1 MIHWFPLGID
11 LSKIT
16 ESHILLAATTSRATN
31 NLFQFK
37 FSIKQAQSCPPLQLS
52 YSRLK
57 MKLISCLISGIFFGI
72 SCDLLGWNRTR
83 NFVHAIELSGRKFE
97 PAGYQKRLQRHQL
110 EAIVRFYQRHNPNAL
125 KEFITKL
132 RSSVK
137 Y

>member
-16 ESHILLAATTSRATN
+16 ESNVLLTATTRRATN
-31 NLFQFK
+31 NLFQFI
-37 FSIKQAQSCPPLQLS
+37 FSIKQAQSCLTFQSS
-52 YSRLK
+52 YFRLK
-57 MKLISCLISGIFFGI
+57 MKLIFWLLSGIILGF

-110 EAIVRFYQRHNPNAL
+110 EAIIRFYQRHNPNAL

-137 Y
+137 H